1 MNEAETRADHID
13 PALTAAGWGVVVGVS
28 LAPTLVRPLR
38 APLPSA
44 SRSRGVAPGS
54 AWLAPFGAP
63 ASSARLGLC
72 SGRRV
77 PPPPTSRLG
86 SWCGRRDS
94 SVPTA
99 RHGLHRRCRNSSAPK
114 AHPNFSPGQRPGYPT
129 PQKTQALK
137 GRPKN
142 PAPASDVSPFPP
154 PTLGRPFGASSPE
167 PSGFAAPKARL
178 NFSPGQP
185 PNAPKSP
192 SPERAPQKSRPRIG
206 FPTANF
212 GTPLRGFNLGTVRFP
227 RANGAPQSQP
237 RATPWVPERALQ
249 PMPQSLARL
258 HIHLIFS
265 TKNREPV
272 LLDSVRDSL
281 HRYMATVLQNL
292 GCPPELINSVPDHV
306 HILFELGRTVAVSN
320 AVEQVKKTSSK
331 WVKTQGSEFTRF
343 AWQAGY
349 GAFAVSQSNVTTV
362 RQYIAGQQQ
371 HHRKKSFQ
379 EEYRAFLERHN
390 VPFDEKYVWD

>member
-1 MNEAETRADHID
+1 
-13 PALTAAGWGVVVGVS
+13 
-28 LAPTLVRPLR
+28 
-38 APLPSA
+38 
-44 SRSRGVAPGS
+44 
-54 AWLAPFGAP
+54 
-63 ASSARLGLC
+63 
-72 SGRRV
+72 
-77 PPPPTSRLG
+77 
-86 SWCGRRDS
+86 
-94 SVPTA
+94 
-99 RHGLHRRCRNSSAPK
+99 
-114 AHPNFSPGQRPGYPT
+114 
-129 PQKTQALK
+129 
-137 GRPKN
+137 
-142 PAPASDVSPFPP
+142 
-154 PTLGRPFGASSPE
+154 
-167 PSGFAAPKARL
+167 
-178 NFSPGQP
+178 
-185 PNAPKSP
+185 
-192 SPERAPQKSRPRIG
+192 
-206 FPTANF
+206 
-212 GTPLRGFNLGTVRFP
+212 
-227 RANGAPQSQP
+227 
-237 RATPWVPERALQ
+237 
-249 PMPQSLARL
+249 MPQSLARL

-379 EEYRAFLERHN
+379 EEYRAFLQRHR
-390 VPFDEKYVWD
+390 VPFDENYVWD